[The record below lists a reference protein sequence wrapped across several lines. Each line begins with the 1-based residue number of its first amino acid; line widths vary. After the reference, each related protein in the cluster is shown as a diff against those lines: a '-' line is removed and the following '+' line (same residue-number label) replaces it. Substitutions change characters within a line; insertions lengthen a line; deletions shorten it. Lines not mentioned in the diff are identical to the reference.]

1 MFWAVH
7 GLKSAHTYT
16 QMHPHADKLGQIQL
30 DKTLQTLTVVMQFYT
45 RVGGELEPETGRVC
59 QKRWD
64 ERGESEERWKDTEGL
79 EKDDSRHFQGW

>member
-16 QMHPHADKLGQIQL
+16 QTHPHADKLGQIQL

-59 QKRWD
+59 QKHWD